1 MNKTNL
7 YKIAFFLGYISI
19 LVATFIPVIG
29 NLNSMKIGPDAFKI
43 RLDFLLHFLVYLV
56 ICLYYLLGI
65 RLGYK
70 LFYNHAFLKFII
82 MVVILAIFTELVQI
96 WVPSRSFNIFDIIS
110 NLVGVILGVTFIRSA
125 KQEQV

>member
-1 MNKTNL
+1 MNKENL

-19 LVATFIPVIG
+19 LVVTFIPVLG

-43 RLDFLLHFLVYLV
+43 RLDFLLHFLVYFF
-56 ICLYYLLGI
+56 ICLYYLFGL

-70 LFYNHAFLKFII
+70 LFYNHAFSKFTI
-82 MVVILAIFTELVQI
+82 MVVTLAIFTELVQI

-110 NLVGVILGVTFIRSA
+110 NLIGVILGVTFIRSA